1 MVLSHAHID
10 HSGNIPNLV
19 KSGFQG
25 DIVAT
30 YATRDLCA
38 IMLRDS
44 GHIQESDIAYVN
56 KKRRRRGEQPLS
68 PIYTMADATASLN
81 HFIGIGYERPYRL
94 LPGITLTFYDA
105 GHTLGSAIVT
115 LDIEEAETKRH
126 WRLVFSGDLGR
137 YNRPIIHNPTSL
149 NDADILIME
158 STYGDRLHDPEVNID
173 EKLASIVNQ
182 TYRRGGRV
190 IVPAFAV
197 GRTQELVYRLHQLME
212 AGTILYLGRAT
223 AGG

>member
-1 MVLSHAHID
+1 VLSHAYID

-25 DIVAT
+25 DIVPT
-30 YATRDLCA
+30 YATHELRA

-44 GHIQESDIAYVN
+44 GHIQESDIVYVN
-56 KKRRRRGEQPLS
+56 KKRRQRREQLLS
-68 PIYTMADATASLN
+68 PIYTITDATASLN
-81 HFIGIGYERPYRL
+81 HFISIGYERPYRL
-94 LPGITLTFYDA
+94 LPDITLTFHDA
-105 GHTLGSAIVT
+105 GHILGSAIVT

-126 WRLVFSGDLGR
+126 WRLVFSGDLER
-137 YNRPIIHNPTSL
+137 YTRPIICKPTSL

-158 STYGDRLHDPEVNID
+158 STYGNRLHDPEVNID
-173 EKLASIVNQ
+173 EKLARIVNQ
-182 TYRRGGRV
+182 TYRLGGKV
-190 IVPAFAV
+190 IEPAFAV

-212 AGTILYLGRAT
+212 TGTILYLGRAT

>member
-1 MVLSHAHID
+1 MVVL
-10 HSGNIPNLV
+10 
-19 KSGFQG
+19 FQ
-25 DIVAT
+25 
-30 YATRDLCA
+30 
-38 IMLRDS
+38 MLRDS

-56 KKRRRRGEQPLS
+56 RKQRRRGERPLS

-81 HFIGIGYERPYRL
+81 HFVGIGYERPYRL
-94 LPGITLTFYDA
+94 LPGITLTFHDA
-105 GHTLGSAIVT
+105 GHIAGHILGSAIVA
-115 LDIEEAETKRH
+115 LNIEEEETKRH

-137 YNRPIIHNPTSL
+137 YNRPIIRNPTPL
-149 NDADILIME
+149 NEADILIIE
-158 STYGDRLHDPEVNID
+158 STYGNRLHDPEVNVD

-182 TYRRGGRV
+182 TYRRGGKV

-212 AGTILYLGRAT
+212 AGTILNLGRAT